1 MFWLPQPLYTAKPV
15 FFLLAALSL
24 MLITKNVIVT
34 LFAICLIGYAL
45 WIFFVRFT
53 WKETVLYGRS
63 HWAYGLSSMKQE

>member
-1 MFWLPQPLYTAKPV
+1 MFCLHQTLYTAKPLI
-15 FFLLAALSL
+15 FLLAALSL

-53 WKETVLYGRS
+53 WKDT
-63 HWAYGLSSMKQE
+63 GLVK

>member
-1 MFWLPQPLYTAKPV
+1 MFWLPQPLYTAKPLI
-15 FFLLAALSL
+15 FLLAALSL

-53 WKETVLYGRS
+53 WKDT
-63 HWAYGLSSMKQE
+63 GLVE

>member
-1 MFWLPQPLYTAKPV
+1 MFWLPQPLYTAKPLI
-15 FFLLAALSL
+15 FLLAALSL

-53 WKETVLYGRS
+53 WKDT
-63 HWAYGLSSMKQE
+63 GLVK

>member
-1 MFWLPQPLYTAKPV
+1 MFWLPQPLYIAKPLI
-15 FFLLAALSL
+15 FLLAALSL

-53 WKETVLYGRS
+53 WKDT
-63 HWAYGLSSMKQE
+63 GLVE

>member
-1 MFWLPQPLYTAKPV
+1 MIWLPQPLYTAKPV

-53 WKETVLYGRS
+53 WKDSRLVE
-63 HWAYGLSSMKQE
+63 